1 MPRFR
6 ADLELAEEARC
17 YRIVVRL
24 LRTFLES
31 EERLLRE

>member
-6 ADLELAEEARC
+6 ADLEMVEEARC
-17 YRIVVRL
+17 DRIVARL